1 MMANEVKWIHIA
13 SDIFDDEKMYA
24 IETQQDGYLL
34 ELVWFKILCLAGRC
48 NENGFLSI
56 NNKAA
61 YTNEMLA
68 KVFRLEIGTVQR
80 ALDLFQSLEMIEV
93 FDNAYMVSNWAK
105 YQNTEGLEHI
115 KEQNRIRQQNYRN
128 RQKQLK
134 IESNVTDNVTNNVKN
149 NVNCSISNSN
159 SISKDINK
167 TNIKNKTN
175 KSINKDIRYFEDD
188 DLNNTFA
195 DFVEMRKATKEP
207 MTDRA
212 IKIAKN
218 KINEYAKGNKQVA
231 IAVIEQ
237 SILNNWKGIFPLK
250 DNSVIPANPQQTK
263 KFTKADEEA
272 LDRLIMGDKQNG

>member
-1 MMANEVKWIHIA
+1 MANEVKWIHIA